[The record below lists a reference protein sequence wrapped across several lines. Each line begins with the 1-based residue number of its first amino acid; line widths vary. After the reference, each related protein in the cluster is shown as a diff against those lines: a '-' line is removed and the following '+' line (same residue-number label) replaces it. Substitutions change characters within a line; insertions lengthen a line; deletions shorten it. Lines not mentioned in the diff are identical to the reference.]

1 MAHLRKK
8 NIIPPYRLQQLRGN
22 VVYEIRCGT
31 PDCSCGTPHLACHR
45 GFFSLFIQ
53 AINGI
58 AFAKR
63 FDLPYYVNF
72 GHIPYAYTQPGD
84 PDPNFWNYYF
94 VQPMRDPTG
103 RNLLA
108 NEMIET
114 YPLAIWDRGYF
125 RNVGKVMD
133 EELRYKPEVAMLF
146 KELKSKFKQ
155 HRVLGV
161 HIRRTDHPATAEPVN
176 VEDYINEIDRRI
188 SGFDKIFLATDDH
201 AVATQFRELY
211 GDKLWL
217 NDVVRSDN
225 GQALHAD
232 ERLTNKYQLGLDA
245 LTDCYALSLCSEA
258 LLYYSNLSYS
268 ALLFNPELKYK
279 LMERPST
286 KRRRL
291 KTLALYYLD
300 KWNIRKW

>member
-1 MAHLRKK
+1 MSSQRKK
-8 NIIPPYRLQQLRGN
+8 NVIPSYRVKQLQGD
-22 VVYEIRCGT
+22 VIYEIRCGT
-31 PDCSCGTPHLACHR
+31 PDCPCGEPNIACHR

-63 FDLPYYVNF
+63 LNLRYYVNF
-72 GHIPYAYTQPGD
+72 GNIPYAYTQPGD
-84 PDPNFWNYYF
+84 PNPNFWDYYF
-94 VQPMRDPTG
+94 AQSTRGFGYSPMLP
-103 RNLLA
+103 

-114 YPLAIWDRGYF
+114 YPLAIWERSYF
-125 RNVGKVMD
+125 RSMAETMR
-133 EELRYKPEVAMLF
+133 EELRYKPAVATMLT
-146 KELKSKFKQ
+146 ELNSKFKG

-161 HIRRTDHPATAEPVN
+161 HIRRTDHAITTEPVAIG
-176 VEDYINEIDRRI
+176 DYIKQINKRI
-188 SGFDKIFLATDDH
+188 SKFDKIFLATDDQE
-201 AVATQFRELY
+201 VATQFAQLY

-217 NDVVRSDN
+217 NDVVRSKN
-225 GQALHAD
+225 GQALHEDKDLA
-232 ERLTNKYQLGLDA
+232 NKYQLGLDA
-245 LTDCYALSLCSEA
+245 LADCYALSLCTEA

-268 ALLFNPELKYK
+268 VLFFNPELKYK

-291 KTLALYYLD
+291 LTLALYYLD